1 ISSSRILGQTIL
13 LVLWTTLAMVG
24 LLSLP
29 FFTFLYLEN
38 RKKHRAVFR
47 ISLLP
52 TLTSLFII
60 LTLYPQFFGIE
71 NANVLFSKPT
81 FFSIS
86 LTVLSVLFVVGAVTS
101 GIIIY
106 QSRKQKINKII
117 YYTF

>member
-1 ISSSRILGQTIL
+1 
-13 LVLWTTLAMVG
+13 
-24 LLSLP
+24 LP

-117 YYTF
+117 YYTFSLLSCLHIIASTYLVCFGLIPLITWA